1 VCCTIIKMEIIKVEI
16 EDMSDQETSEIK
28 HEDTEEQIGWFILIL
43 HCLLL
48 RNVKVTKLQ
57 FNRLGD

>member
-1 VCCTIIKMEIIKVEI
+1 MEIIKVEI

-57 FNRLGD
+57 FNRFGD